1 MIKRNKRKLLV
12 SSIII
17 LLPIFIG
24 LILWKKLPERMTTH
38 WGFDG
43 NVDGWSSRPFAIFGL
58 PVILLII
65 HWIFIL
71 ITAKDPKNKDQNN
84 KAFSLMLWI
93 FPALSL
99 FSCGIVYTASLGT
112 DVNLGLIVPLLI
124 GLMFLAIG
132 NYLPKCRQNY
142 TIGIKIKWTLENE
155 ENWNATHRFG
165 GKVWVFGGLFMIVCV
180 FLPESLFILVLS
192 VSIILLA
199 AVPIIYSYLY
209 HKKQLKEGTA
219 TVTPIPMSK
228 GMKRFSVVSIVIL
241 SAILIFI
248 GFMMFTGDINVKYD
262 DTSFTLE
269 ASFWEDL
276 TVEYDAIDNIEYRED
291 DDVGSRT
298 GGLGTTRLL
307 AGAFRND
314 EFGNYTRYSYT
325 KCDACVVLT
334 VGEKILV
341 VGGRDTESTK
351 NIYDELI
358 KRK

>member
-1 MIKRNKRKLLV
+1 
-12 SSIII
+12 
-17 LLPIFIG
+17 
-24 LILWKKLPERMTTH
+24 
-38 WGFDG
+38 
-43 NVDGWSSRPFAIFGL
+43 
-58 PVILLII
+58 
-65 HWIFIL
+65 
-71 ITAKDPKNKDQNN
+71 
-84 KAFSLMLWI
+84 MLWI

-99 FSCGIVYTASLGT
+99 FSCGIVYAASSGA
-112 DVNLGLIVPLLI
+112 DVNIGLIVPLLI
-124 GLMFLAIG
+124 GLMFAAIG

-165 GKVWVFGGLFMIVCV
+165 GKVWVFGGLFMMACV
-180 FLPESLFILVLS
+180 FLPESLIPLVLP

-219 TVTPIPMSK
+219 IITPIPMSK
-228 GMKRFSVVSIVIL
+228 GMKRVSVVSIALL

-248 GFMMFTGDINVKYD
+248 GFLMFTGDINVKYN

-276 TVEYDAIDNIEYRED
+276 TVEYDVIDSIEYREN

-307 AGAFRND
+307 AGAFRNE

-325 KCDACVVLT
+325 KADTCVVLT
-334 VGEKILV
+334 VGGKTLV
-341 VGGRDTESTK
+341 IGGKDIESTK
-351 NIYDELI
+351 IIYDELM

>member
-1 MIKRNKRKLLV
+1 MIKRNKLKLLI
-12 SSIII
+12 SSITI
-17 LLPIFIG
+17 LLPILIG

-58 PVILLII
+58 PVILLIMQ
-65 HWIFIL
+65 WIFIL
-71 ITAKDPKNKDQNN
+71 ITVKDPKNKDQNN
-84 KAFSLMLWI
+84 KAFSLVLWI
-93 FPALSL
+93 IPALSL
-99 FSCGIVYTASLGT
+99 FSCGIVYAVSLGS
-112 DVNLGLIVPLLI
+112 DVNIGLLVLLLI
-124 GLMFLAIG
+124 GLMFVAIG

-165 GKVWVFGGLFMIVCV
+165 GKVWVFGGLFMMACV
-180 FLPESLFILVLS
+180 FLPERLFPLVVPVL
-192 VSIILLA
+192 IILLA
-199 AVPIIYSYLY
+199 GLPIIYSYLY

-219 TVTPIPMSK
+219 IIKPIPMSK
-228 GMKRFSVVSIVIL
+228 GMKRASVISLVIL

-248 GFMMFTGDINVKYD
+248 GFMMFAGEINVKYD

-276 TVEYDAIDNIEYRED
+276 TVEYGAIDDIEYRENV
-291 DDVGSRT
+291 DVGSRT

-325 KCDACVVLT
+325 KTDVCVVLT
-334 VGEKILV
+334 VGEKTLV
-341 VGGRDTESTK
+341 VGGKDIESTK
-351 NIYDELI
+351 IIYDELI